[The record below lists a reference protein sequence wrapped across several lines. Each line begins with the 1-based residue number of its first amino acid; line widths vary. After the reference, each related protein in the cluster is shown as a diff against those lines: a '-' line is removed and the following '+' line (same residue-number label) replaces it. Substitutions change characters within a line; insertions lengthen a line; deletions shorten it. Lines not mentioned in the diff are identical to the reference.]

1 MLLFCSFID
10 YRLIC
15 CSKELKAGLQVNFSS
30 GYGGSMGK
38 PKILF
43 VFNPRSGKA
52 KIKNKLCDII
62 DIFVKAGYE
71 VTVYPTQEEGDAI
84 RAVRDKREDYDLL
97 VCSGGDGTL
106 DEVVNGMIKCG
117 KQIPIGYI
125 PAGSTNDFARSL
137 GIPKDMKK
145 AAEMI
150 VNGKDYACDIG
161 AMNEE
166 CFVYI
171 AAFGIFTDVSYETSQ
186 NIKNVLGHMAYIL
199 EGMKRI
205 SSIKSYRM
213 RVRYWQKGDGG
224 AEEAECLGDEADAEA
239 VKNEK
244 SAETE
249 KNPET
254 EMGNQPETADETVNV
269 WNEGTVRGYQEKEIE
284 DEFIFGMVTNSIS
297 VGGFRRITGK
307 YVELD
312 DGEFEV
318 TLIRRPANP
327 LDVNAIMA
335 SLLSRRINTD
345 HMYCFKTAKISFESQ
360 EEIPWTTDGEF
371 GGNHKAVDIYNW
383 KQAVRIRVGGNKA
396 AD

>member
-1 MLLFCSFID
+1 MEKS
-10 YRLIC
+10 
-15 CSKELKAGLQVNFSS
+15 
-30 GYGGSMGK
+30 
-38 PKILF
+38 KILF
-43 VFNPRSGKA
+43 VFNPRAGKA

-62 DIFVKAGYE
+62 DVFVKAGYE
-71 VTVYPTQEEGDAI
+71 VTVYPTQAEGDAI
-84 RAVRDKREDYDLL
+84 RAVRDMREGYDLL

-137 GIPKDMKK
+137 GIPKDMRR

-150 VNGKDYACDIG
+150 VDGRDYSCDIG
-161 AMNEE
+161 AINEQ

-205 SSIKSYRM
+205 SSIKSYRLK
-213 RVRYWQKGDGG
+213 VRYWLKGGEGMAEKGDFG
-224 AEEAECLGDEADAEA
+224 AG
-239 VKNEK
+239 
-244 SAETE
+244 S
-249 KNPET
+249 
-254 EMGNQPETADETVNV
+254 
-269 WNEGTVRGYQEKEIE
+269 YQEKEIE

-307 YVELD
+307 YVEMD

-318 TLIRRPANP
+318 TLIRKPSNP
-327 LDVNAIMA
+327 LDINAIMT

-345 HMYCFKTAKISFESQ
+345 HMYCFKTPKITFESDD
-360 EEIPWTTDGEF
+360 EIPWTTDGEF
-371 GGNHKAVDIYNW
+371 GGNHKAVDIVNW
-383 KQAVRIRVGGNKA
+383 KQAVKIRVGADKA
-396 AD
+396 AEGQLAR

>member
-1 MLLFCSFID
+1 M
-10 YRLIC
+10 
-15 CSKELKAGLQVNFSS
+15 V
-30 GYGGSMGK
+30 K

-43 VFNPRSGKA
+43 VFNPRAGKA
-52 KIKNKLCDII
+52 KVKNKLCDII

-71 VTVYPTQEEGDAI
+71 VTVYPTQAEGDAI
-84 RAVRDKREDYDLL
+84 QAVKDKREDYDLL

-106 DEVVNGMIKCG
+106 DEAVNGMIKCE

-137 GIPKDMKK
+137 GIPKDMRK

-150 VNGKDYACDIG
+150 VGGKDYACDIG
-161 AMNEE
+161 VINEE

-199 EGMKRI
+199 EGMKRL
-205 SSIKSYRM
+205 SSIKSYRLK
-213 RVRYWQKGDGG
+213 VKYWQKGDG
-224 AEEAECLGDEADAEA
+224 EAAG
-239 VKNEK
+239 KMNE
-244 SAETE
+244 
-249 KNPET
+249 
-254 EMGNQPETADETVNV
+254 V
-269 WNEGTVRGYQEKEIE
+269 EIE

-307 YVELD
+307 YVEMD

-318 TLIRRPANP
+318 TLIRKPSNP
-327 LDVNAIMA
+327 LDINAIMA

-345 HMYCFKTAKISFESQ
+345 HMYCFKTSRITFES
-360 EEIPWTTDGEF
+360 EKEIPWTTDGEF
-371 GGNHKAVDIYNW
+371 GGNHRVVDIVNW
-383 KQAVRIRVGGNKA
+383 KQAVRMRVGEDKVA
-396 AD
+396 EIPT